1 MSKAT
6 EALEKQADL
15 LFGNIAGWETNT
27 LEYIGARIKK
37 TGKLS
42 PADVKQLNNMAA
54 VKQDMDE
61 ITKQLARVTGY
72 NVSQI
77 EKMYGDVIDS
87 QHQGN
92 KYLYDY
98 RSKPFVPFSESREL
112 QALVRAYAKS
122 SAETMINI
130 SKTKALGFLDETGIF
145 KDMRSAMYDALGKA
159 CTEVATGTTDFNTAM
174 RRTIEA
180 LGGSG
185 IRVDYGGGVT
195 RSLESAVRANI
206 LWGAKQVSVEYNNMI
221 GEELGCDGIEIDYH
235 SNPRPSHEFMQGK
248 QYSLEGKKTIN
259 GVTYE
264 SAERALAR
272 LEDYGCLHFKS
283 PIILGISEP
292 AYSEKELAELK
303 RKDKEKKTVDGVE
316 KSGYEWQQAMRRL
329 ESEARKEK
337 NTIAALKAAG
347 DEEGA
352 RRHRERLR
360 AINKKYD
367 SICEQTEFKPQKQRM
382 NAYNKKKT
390 AAKANNPIESLA
402 NPPKDGI
409 INYRLVDRSVNIHN
423 ETDNGIFDIEQ
434 IENNL
439 SQTNIGEA
447 ALKYIEQ
454 NNMFVTMNYDLNA
467 SPGVCGEVFGRYI
480 TIYPNNCSDL
490 DDVCGTLIHE
500 VAHKQYDWRYT
511 QEDEVN
517 CYLLEEIHKRGKV
530 TEQEIRR
537 IVDHVKANYTHKPKG
552 EMYGF

>member
-6 EALEKQADL
+6 QALEKQADI
-15 LFGNIAGWETNT
+15 LFNNIAGWETRT
-27 LEYIGARIKK
+27 LEYIGARINE

-42 PADVKQLNNMAA
+42 PADVKQLNNIAA
-54 VKQDMDE
+54 VTQDMDA
-61 ITKQLARVTGY
+61 ITKKLAKTTGY

-87 QHQGN
+87 QHEGN
-92 KYLYDY
+92 RYLYDY
-98 RSKPFVPFSESREL
+98 RNKKFVPFSENREL

-130 SKTKALGFLDETGIF
+130 SKTKALGFLDGAGNF
-145 KDMRSAMYDALGKA
+145 RDMRSAMYDALGKA
-159 CTEVATGTTDFNTAM
+159 CTEVATGTIDFNIAM
-174 RRTIEA
+174 RRTIET

-185 IRVDYGGGVT
+185 IRVDYGGGIT
-195 RSLESAVRANI
+195 RSLESAVRSNI

-248 QYSLEGKKTIN
+248 QYSLDGKKTIN

-272 LEDYGCLHFKS
+272 LDDYGCLHFKT

-292 AYSEKELAELK
+292 AYSDAELVELK
-303 RKDKEKKTVDGVE
+303 RKDREKKTVDGVE

-329 ESEARKEK
+329 EAEARKEK

-352 RRHRERLR
+352 RQHRERLR

-382 NAYNKKKT
+382 NAYNKKK
-390 AAKANNPIESLA
+390 
-402 NPPKDGI
+402 
-409 INYRLVDRSVNIHN
+409 
-423 ETDNGIFDIEQ
+423 NG
-434 IENNL
+434 
-439 SQTNIGEA
+439 T
-447 ALKYIEQ
+447 
-454 NNMFVTMNYDLNA
+454 
-467 SPGVCGEVFGRYI
+467 
-480 TIYPNNCSDL
+480 
-490 DDVCGTLIHE
+490 
-500 VAHKQYDWRYT
+500 
-511 QEDEVN
+511 
-517 CYLLEEIHKRGKV
+517 
-530 TEQEIRR
+530 
-537 IVDHVKANYTHKPKG
+537 
-552 EMYGF
+552 